1 MFTKGSLKATFT
13 HDLKFDL
20 LEIVSQEFTEYIPR
34 PVDDPSNS
42 PVPEAKPE
50 GKKKGGSKKGVASSK
65 KAMPV
70 IAESVINEFGI
81 SSKTLRLLEV
91 SEFAIYAGCLCS
103 KTSCRAQKRVLT

>member
-34 PVDDPSNS
+34 PVDDPSSS
-42 PVPEAKPE
+42 PVPEVKSE
-50 GKKKGGSKKGVASSK
+50 GKKKGSSKRAVALSK

-70 IAESVINEFGI
+70 IPESAINEYGI
-81 SSKTLRLLEV
+81 SPKTLRLLEV
-91 SEFAIYAGCLCS
+91 SGFAFSIYLLSYS
-103 KTSCRAQKRVLT
+103 KASGNRGER